1 MNARLAS
8 LNRRLASALQTG
20 GETPALIADGR
31 VISHRELTSHVAIT
45 AERLNAHGIGKG
57 DRVALQLPNSADAA
71 VLMLA
76 TLMAGAI
83 PVPILPAYRE
93 RELRHILKTTRPRAI
108 ALTRGS
114 RRFSPLQTVVG
125 LLSEEGLEVDLLLA
139 DGPSRA
145 DDRPEWLD
153 LRQFCLA
160 PADSM
165 PRELRPVDMRADDT
179 AMMLLSSGTTGLPK
193 AIARRNAGYGY
204 MIAEGCKVF
213 ELSRSA
219 VYLAALP
226 LSHGFVINCPGI
238 LGTLACGGTVVLAAD
253 ASAQTSLKLIGAHG
267 VTHTTLVPALLTQ
280 WMERADESRA
290 GSGTLRYVQVG
301 GSRLP
306 ADLAAQ
312 AESRLGV
319 RIQQC
324 YGMSEGLLCFTRFT
338 DPDAIRFNSQGRPL
352 SDADE
357 ILIVNDRDEPLPYG
371 QSGEL
376 LTRGPYTIE
385 QYFNDPDASRR
396 AFTPNGYY
404 RTGDVAHL
412 DAAGNVYIDGR
423 VTDTINRGGEK
434 FCPEELEALMK
445 RHAKLKD
452 AACVGMPDGRF
463 GEVSCLFAVA
473 RDGEQVS
480 LAELRRHLEAAG
492 VAAFKLPEQLVLID
506 EIPRKGIGKID
517 RAALRASARANA
529 PAVAAACRTGQV

>member
-1 MNARLAS
+1 MNANVVS
-8 LNRRLASALQTG
+8 LNRRLAAALQAG
-20 GETPALIADGR
+20 GAMPALIAGDR
-31 VISHRELTSHVAIT
+31 VISYRDLTSHVAIT

-57 DRVALQLPNSADAA
+57 DRVAFQLPNSADAV

-76 TLMAGAI
+76 TLMSGAI
-83 PVPILPAYRE
+83 PVPILPSYRE
-93 RELRHILKTTRPRAI
+93 RELRHIVKTTRPRAI
-108 ALTRGS
+108 ALTHGS

-125 LLSEEGLEVDLLLA
+125 LFAEESLEAGLLLA

-165 PRELRPVDMRADDT
+165 PRELHPIDMRADDT

-219 VYLAALP
+219 VYLAVLP

-253 ASAQTSLKLIGAHG
+253 ASAQTSLALIDAHG
-267 VTHTTLVPALLTQ
+267 VTHTTLVPALLMQ
-280 WMERADESRA
+280 WMDRVGDSRA
-290 GSGTLRYVQVG
+290 GSGTLRYMQVG
-301 GSRLP
+301 GSRLS
-306 ADLAAQ
+306 AELATQ

-324 YGMSEGLLCFTRFT
+324 YGMSEGLLCFTRFA
-338 DPDAIRFNSQGRPL
+338 DPEAIRFNSQGRPL
-352 SDADE
+352 SEADE
-357 ILIVNDRDEPLPYG
+357 ILIVDDGGEPVPCG
-371 QSGEL
+371 ESGEL

-396 AFTPNGYY
+396 AFTPSGYY
-404 RTGDVAHL
+404 RTGDVAHV

-434 FCPEELEALMK
+434 FCPEELEALIK
-445 RHAKLKD
+445 RYAKLKD
-452 AACVGMPDGRF
+452 AACVGMPDDRF

-480 LAELRRHLEAAG
+480 LAELRQHLDAAG
-492 VAAFKLPEQLVLID
+492 VAAFKLPEKLVLID
-506 EIPRKGIGKID
+506 EIPRTGIGKID
-517 RAALRASARANA
+517 RAALRASVGENA
-529 PAVAAACRTGQV
+529 QAAAPACRTVQI